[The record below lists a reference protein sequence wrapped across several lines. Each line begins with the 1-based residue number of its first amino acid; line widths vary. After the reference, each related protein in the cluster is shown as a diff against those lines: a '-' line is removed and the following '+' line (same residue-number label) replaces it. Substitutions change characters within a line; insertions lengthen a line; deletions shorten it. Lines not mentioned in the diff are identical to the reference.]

1 MSRLRTAGTVAG
13 VIAAMAV
20 GRVVTDHLPAD
31 GQAQEPFVR
40 SGAVGD
46 RISTEY
52 ADVTVYDVRVADFL
66 VGIDPIAARGA
77 YVVVDVKAHARHRS
91 SSLRTIELH
100 APDGTIFGLNE
111 RGTACSG
118 TVWLNT
124 GATTYARLCFDVPT
138 DALPGLHL
146 HLNREG
152 ALYKGEVARDEV
164 IDIDL
169 GIDEQKAKQLV
180 AERLTLDGPNDP
192 LVKPDPSPLPE
203 PSAAPEEAS

>member
-1 MSRLRTAGTVAG
+1 MSRLQTVGTIAG

-20 GRVVTDHLPAD
+20 GRLVTDHLPAG
-31 GQAQEPFVR
+31 GQAQDPFVR
-40 SGAVGD
+40 TGAVGD
-46 RISTEY
+46 RVSTEY
-52 ADVTVYDVRVADFL
+52 ADVTVYDVAAADFL
-66 VGIDPIAARGA
+66 VGIDTIAARGT
-77 YVVVDVKAHARHRS
+77 YLVIDVKAHARHRS
-91 SSLRTIELH
+91 SSLRTIELR

-118 TVWLNT
+118 TVWLHT

-138 DALPGLHL
+138 DALAGLHL

-169 GIDEQKAKQLV
+169 GIGEREAEELV
-180 AERLTLDGPNDP
+180 DDRVTLDGPNDP
-192 LVKPDPSPLPE
+192 LVRPDPSPLPD
-203 PSAAPEEAS
+203 PSGAPEEGS